1 MNRPVRLSRHEQKA
15 RTRAEL
21 LAAAEAT
28 FTHHGFHGATVEGI
42 AALAGFTKGAFYANF
57 ADKEEV
63 FLVLLGERLRRR
75 AEEISGVTHAPDAP
89 DAAVEQVFDLGR
101 RFSTYVEDD
110 PPWQR
115 AFLEFTI
122 HASRAPALA
131 ARLEATQLPL
141 RLALRSALE
150 ANPELLGGRQPDLVA
165 DAIWAAA
172 VGVAV
177 HSLRPGGAEASAL
190 METLLQCILQPP
202 SVPASTDP

>member
-1 MNRPVRLSRHEQKA
+1 MNRPARLSRHEQKA

-21 LAAAEAT
+21 LAAAEVT

-63 FLVLLGERLRRR
+63 FLVLLGERLCRR
-75 AEEISGVTHAPDAP
+75 AEEISGADRAP
-89 DAAVEQVFDLGR
+89 DAAVERVFDLGR
-101 RFSTYVEDD
+101 RFSTYVEED

-122 HASRAPALA
+122 HASRIPAVA

-150 ANPELLGGRQPDLVA
+150 SNPELLGGRQPELVA

-190 METLLQCILQPP
+190 METLLHGILRPP
-202 SVPASTDP
+202 SAPASTDA